1 MRLLPTNM
9 ETLLFLKYSLR
20 ALNWQ
25 VDLENPPD
33 FFAQPNK
40 CQNDKIIIQETEEE
54 LDTMDE
60 DEDLPNLVLESEE
73 EEPEEA

>member
-1 MRLLPTNM
+1 M
-9 ETLLFLKYSLR
+9 ETLLFLKYNLR

-33 FFAQPNK
+33 SFTQPNK
-40 CQNDKIIIQETEEE
+40 SQYDKIIIQETEEE
-54 LDTMDE
+54 LDAMDE
-60 DEDLPNLVLESEE
+60 DEDLPNLESEQ

>member
-9 ETLLFLKYSLR
+9 ETLLFLKYNLR

-33 FFAQPNK
+33 SFTQPNK
-40 CQNDKIIIQETEEE
+40 SQYDEIIIQETEKE
-54 LDTMDE
+54 LDAMDE
-60 DEDLPNLVLESEE
+60 DEDLPNLESEQ